1 MSYSFSRDRTA
12 EIRASQDSYETPV
25 RDDDRF
31 GPSRIPAGYSSP
43 TSRTNINPF
52 ERHPTNSSYERYT
65 SSPIPP
71 RHGVR
76 DPIDRRDLSND
87 NYEMQTT
94 HPTRSTTHPDTSQP
108 ADTSTM
114 SGFFDEIERLKNE
127 VVIVSSNVDEIDQLH
142 NSSIASYNEQQLKTI
157 SEQLQRLKTQTQK
170 LNLDIKN
177 RIKTVETANAHFPNS
192 SDAQIRR
199 TQTMTLR
206 KRFIDTIQRY
216 QDLERSY
223 EQKYL
228 KPEATSEEVDQ
239 LIGSNETPQ
248 IFAQSIM
255 QAGRR
260 GQANAVLSEVQLRND
275 DIKNIEKTILEL
287 HQLFM
292 DMAMM
297 VEQQGE
303 VLNQTEQHAE
313 NTTHDVET
321 GHNHLIKAI
330 KSARATRAK
339 KWCCFVLF
347 LILCVVIAILVWW
360 FGFNHKG
367 VGDNP

>member
-1 MSYSFSRDRTA
+1 
-12 EIRASQDSYETPV
+12 
-25 RDDDRF
+25 
-31 GPSRIPAGYSSP
+31 
-43 TSRTNINPF
+43 
-52 ERHPTNSSYERYT
+52 
-65 SSPIPP
+65 
-71 RHGVR
+71 
-76 DPIDRRDLSND
+76 
-87 NYEMQTT
+87 
-94 HPTRSTTHPDTSQP
+94 
-108 ADTSTM
+108 
-114 SGFFDEIERLKNE
+114 IERLKNE

-223 EQKYL
+223 EQKYRQRVERQIRIG
-228 KPEATSEEVDQ
+228 KFEEVDQ

-360 FGFNHKG
+360 FGFNHKVNEVFNYRSFEGYILYSHLDSVQQG

>member
-12 EIRASQDSYETPV
+12 EIRDSYETPV

-43 TSRTNINPF
+43 TSRGGTNPF
-52 ERHPTNSSYERYT
+52 DRNQSPFSHEHNT
-65 SSPIPP
+65 SPIPP

-76 DPIDRRDLSND
+76 DPIDQRDLGQD
-87 NYEMQTT
+87 NYEMQA
-94 HPTRSTTHPDTSQP
+94 TSRP
-108 ADTSTM
+108 ADISTM

-127 VVIVSSNVDEIDQLH
+127 VIIVSNNVDEIDQLH
-142 NSSIASYNEQQLKTI
+142 NNSIASYNERQLKEI
-157 SEQLQRLKTQTQK
+157 SEHLQSIKNHTQK

-177 RIKTVETANAHFPNS
+177 RIKAIETKNAQITNS

-199 TQTMTLR
+199 SQTSALR

-223 EQKYL
+223 EKKYRQRIERQIRIV
-228 KPEATSEEVDQ
+228 KPEATSDEVDR

-248 IFAQSIM
+248 IFAQSLM

-275 DIKNIEKTILEL
+275 DIKGIEKTILEL

-303 VLNQTEQHAE
+303 VLNQAEQHAE
-313 NTTHDVET
+313 NTTHDIET
-321 GHNHLIKAI
+321 GNNHLVKAI

-339 KWCCFVLF
+339 KWFCFVLF
-347 LILCVVIAILVWW
+347 LIICVVIAILVWW